1 MIINVY
7 DPTEVG
13 VFRRG
18 TDGLRVGITS
28 GCFDLFHHLHLVY
41 FERCRRLCDLLVVG
55 VDSDDLVR
63 SAKGHGRPVIPEH
76 QRVAMVASQK
86 SVAAAFVMGDVAAF
100 ASASAG
106 LGASVVFKNQAFS
119 GSDVAGAPPAE
130 LVIVADVNQYGSTSA
145 IIEAIVAEA
154 AAKASQADQRPR
166 RRGEGGPQNDE
177 KRT

>member
-1 MIINVY
+1 MIINIY
-7 DPTEVG
+7 DPTEID

-18 TDGLRVGITS
+18 TEGLRVGITS

-63 SAKGHGRPVIPEH
+63 RVKGANRPVIPEH

-100 ASASAG
+100 AAAVEG
-106 LGASVVFKNQAFS
+106 LGACRVFKNQAFE
-119 GSDVAGAPPAE
+119 GSSVAGVPPAE
-130 LVIVADVNQYGSTSA
+130 LTIVADVNQYDSTTA
-145 IIEAIVAEA
+145 IIEAIAAEA
-154 AAKASQADQRPR
+154 AAKA
-166 RRGEGGPQNDE
+166 GEKEVG
-177 KRT
+177 K